1 MVGGLEMICI
11 CIILGVLSAGG
22 LLYTIIDTDGE
33 AGIAVLCAFG
43 FFFSVAGLI
52 DLLDDSPVTH
62 EFPCTNYSL
71 EYKVTT
77 VGEKSDTTY
86 VLTKIKE
93 E

>member
-1 MVGGLEMICI
+1 MG
-11 CIILGVLSAGG
+11 IISAGG
-22 LLYTIIDTDGE
+22 LLAIIIDTDGE
-33 AGIAVLCAFG
+33 AGFAVLFAFVL
-43 FFFSVAGLI
+43 FFSVVGLI

-62 EFPCTNYSL
+62 EFPCADYSL

-93 E
+93 D

>member
-1 MVGGLEMICI
+1 MIYI
-11 CIILGVLSAGG
+11 CIILGILSAGG

-33 AGIAVLCAFG
+33 AGIAVLLAIV
-43 FFFSVAGLI
+43 FFLSVAGLI
-52 DLLDDSPVTH
+52 DMLDDSPITH
-62 EFPCTNYSL
+62 EFPCADYSL

-77 VGEKSDTTY
+77 VEEKSDTTY